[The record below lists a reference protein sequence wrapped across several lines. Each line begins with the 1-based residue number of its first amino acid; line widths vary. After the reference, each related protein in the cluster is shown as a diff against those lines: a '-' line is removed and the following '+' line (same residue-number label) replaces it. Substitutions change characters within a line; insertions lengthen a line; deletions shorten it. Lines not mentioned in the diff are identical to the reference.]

1 MTENAHGEAETTAP
15 CTHLQGFERRA
26 RRWVVAW
33 RERERPLGG
42 LRHTLQTLGLLSPGS
57 STMAA
62 SWPTPANR
70 GLQHSSTPATTF
82 ALALRKLQTLQTSQR
97 HTNALRSFFQALG
110 GGCKENNREQQLTT
124 RPPGFR
130 NTTRAH
136 TLTAFIDLIR
146 GGARAVYSNGGGAA
160 NAQSKHEG
168 GGEG

>member
-1 MTENAHGEAETTAP
+1 MCWPLTAGP
-15 CTHLQGFERRA
+15 ADG
-26 RRWVVAW
+26 WSPGGG
-33 RERERPLGG
+33 ERERPLGG
-42 LRHTLQTLGLLSPGS
+42 LRHTLQTLGLLSPGSS

-110 GGCKENNREQQLTT
+110 GGCKENNREHQLTT
-124 RPPGFR
+124 HPPGFR

-136 TLTAFIDLIR
+136 TLTAFIDLVR
-146 GGARAVYSNGGGAA
+146 GGLFIQMGVGRLMRKA
-160 NAQSKHEG
+160 NMKEEEG
-168 GGEG
+168 RGE